1 VVRQAQ
7 LLLLPYYI
15 GTDSENPT
23 FSPRIVNKTDICF
36 SNEELGLL
44 NKAWNMIWN
53 TNISIG

>member
-44 NKAWNMIWN
+44 NKA
-53 TNISIG
+53 